1 MTHPRHRR
9 VRDLTLGFLTLG
21 PQAAPLDVVE
31 AAARAGFG
39 AAGLRVSGRNPGDP
53 WPSVDGRPGALG
65 MVAQRARELG
75 VRVSSIS
82 GYYLSERTGPE
93 HLLANV
99 EAARLADAPLIA
111 QGCFEP
117 DLDRAASLLH
127 GYARAAA
134 DAGLRIAL
142 EFMPMSSLKTIADA
156 QRVIADSRARN
167 VGLLVDALHLV
178 RSGAHPAEL
187 ALVDPH
193 TIHLAQ
199 LCDAPAE
206 RESGMSLFDEA
217 MSGRLYVGDGGLDLP
232 GLVDALPAGLEM
244 ELETPVTADAELPG
258 AGRAQRAAAK
268 AQAFFDRHWPR

>member
-1 MTHPRHRR
+1 MTHPRHRT

-21 PQAAPLDVVE
+21 PQAAPLDVLE
-31 AAARAGFG
+31 AAAHAGFG
-39 AAGLRVSGRNPGDP
+39 AAGLRVSGRHPGDP
-53 WPSVDGRPGALG
+53 WPSVDGRPGALEV
-65 MVAQRARELG
+65 VAQRARELG

-99 EAARLADAPLIA
+99 EAARRTGAPLII

-134 DAGLRIAL
+134 EAGVRIAL
-142 EFMPMSSLKTIADA
+142 EFMPMSPLRSIADA
-156 QRVIADSRARN
+156 QRVIADSRADN

-178 RSGAHPAEL
+178 RSGASAVEL
-187 ALVDPH
+187 ALVDPA
-193 TIHLAQ
+193 TIFLAQ

-206 RESGMSLFDEA
+206 RGLGMSLYDEA
-217 MSGRLYVGDGGLDLP
+217 MAGRLYVGDGGLDLAA
-232 GLVDALPAGLEM
+232 LVDALPAGLEL
-244 ELETPVTADAELPG
+244 ELETPVTADASLSGDE
-258 AGRAQRAAAK
+258 RARRAAAK

>member
-1 MTHPRHRR
+1 M
-9 VRDLTLGFLTLG
+9 L
-21 PQAAPLDVVE
+21 E
-31 AAARAGFG
+31 AAAGAGFG

-53 WPSVDGRPGALG
+53 WPSVDGRPGALQI
-65 MVAQRARELG
+65 VAQRARELG
-75 VRVSSIS
+75 VRISSIS

-93 HLLANV
+93 HLQANV
-99 EAARLADAPLIA
+99 DAARRVGAPLIA

-178 RSGAHPAEL
+178 RSGAQPAEL
-187 ALVDPH
+187 AHVDPES
-193 TIHLAQ
+193 IHLAQ
-199 LCDAPAE
+199 LCDAPAG
-206 RESGMSLFDEA
+206 RVDGVSLFDEA
-217 MSGRLYVGDGGLDLP
+217 MSGRLYVGDGGLDLA
-232 GLVDALPAGLEM
+232 GLVDALPANLEL
-244 ELETPVTADAELPG
+244 ELETPVTADFELRG
-258 AGRAQRAAAK
+258 VERAQRAAAK